1 MGVTGGT
8 PCPRA
13 IGLGKKAGVLKYRED
28 DMPEN
33 VDVFEKT
40 SGLW

>member
-8 PCPRA
+8 PYPRA
-13 IGLGKKAGVLKYRED
+13 IGLGKKARILKYRVD

-33 VDVFEKT
+33 VDVFKKI